1 MRLRNISGRISRF
14 GGKLAS
20 GSERALGKVEKG
32 VKSADRAVMKGLVE
46 VEKAADSK
54 VVKGVQQGL
63 GISGRLLASTGV
75 PQLQAAGGALLAGQQ
90 GLKQARKAVGPAVDV
105 VRDKAEYV
113 RKGKKTL
120 TGAVPRESEVTGDRN
135 MLERAKSAKEG
146 TGVNYMS

>member
-1 MRLRNISGRISRF
+1 MRLRNVSGKISRF

-20 GSERALGKVEKG
+20 GSERALGKIEKAA
-32 VKSADRAVMKGLVE
+32 KSTDRAVMKGITQ

-63 GISGRLLASTGV
+63 GIGGRLLASTGV

-90 GLKQARKAVGPAVDV
+90 AVKAGRKAIKPAADV
-105 VRDKAEYV
+105 VRDKADYI

-146 TGVNYMS
+146 SGVNYMS